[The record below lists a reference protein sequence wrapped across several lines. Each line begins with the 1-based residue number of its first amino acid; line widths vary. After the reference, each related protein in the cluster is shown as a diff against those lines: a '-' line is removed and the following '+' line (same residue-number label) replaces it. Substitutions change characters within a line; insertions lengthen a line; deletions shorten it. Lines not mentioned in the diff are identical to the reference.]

1 MNTDIQKTRTI
12 QILTVM
18 RILAWVAFVGFMIEG
33 GAVLVSYVVSVV
45 NPDAARNLYKGLDL
59 YSLRQ
64 FNGWH
69 YTGAVSFIVALS
81 LMKAYVSFLV
91 IKTLSTINLLNP
103 FTMEVAKKLEK
114 ISYILFEIWIVSMVK
129 NAHTGW

>member
-1 MNTDIQKTRTI
+1 MNTDIKKTRTF
-12 QILTVM
+12 QILTIM
-18 RILAWVAFVGFMIEG
+18 RILAWVAFVGFMIEA
-33 GAVLVSYVVSVV
+33 GAVLVSYAVSVV

-69 YTGAVSFIVALS
+69 YTGTVSFIIALS

-91 IKTLSTINLLNP
+91 IKTLSNVNLMNP
-103 FTMEVAKKLEK
+103 FTME
-114 ISYILFEIWIVSMVK
+114 
-129 NAHTGW
+129 